1 MTNDTNK
8 LLAIVGPTASGKSAW
23 GERLAKKYRGA
34 ILSADSRQ
42 IYKELSIGTNA
53 PTKQTQRRIPH
64 YFIQTLQPTKA
75 YSVGQFQR
83 EATRALRH
91 CWKNRRLPIVVG
103 GTGLYIDALVSGF
116 SFPTKKPEPAL
127 RRRLIRLSLS
137 QLFTTLRR
145 LAPKTAATIDQH
157 NRHRLIRT
165 LEIAMATGQE
175 PITLRQR
182 QGKPWDC
189 LLIGVSM
196 DRQTLYHR
204 IDQRVDLMIR
214 RGLIAE
220 VRRLSKKY
228 SWELPAMSGIG
239 YKQIGQYLRGEI
251 SRAEAIR
258 LIKRDTRHYAKR
270 QLTWFRRN
278 RQIHWF
284 SHYTQAEKAVRT
296 FLAN

>member
-1 MTNDTNK
+1 MTNYTNT
-8 LLAIVGPTASGKSAW
+8 LLLVVGPTASGKSAW

-53 PTKQTQRRIPH
+53 PTKQIQRRIPH

-75 YSVGQFQR
+75 YSAGQFQR
-83 EATRALRH
+83 EATRAIH
-91 CWKNRRLPIVVG
+91 QCWKNHHLPIVIG
-103 GTGLYIDALVSGF
+103 GTGLYVDALVSGF
-116 SFPTKKPEPAL
+116 SFPTKKTDPAL
-127 RRRLIRLSLS
+127 RQRLSRLSLS

-145 LAPKTAATIDQH
+145 LAPKTAATIDQP

-165 LEIAMATGQE
+165 LEIAMRTGRE

-182 QGKPWDC
+182 QDRSWNI
-189 LLIGVSM
+189 LLIGVLM
-196 DRQTLYHR
+196 DRQTLYRR

-228 SWELPAMSGIG
+228 LWKSPALSGIG
-239 YKQIGQYLRGEI
+239 YKQIGQYLRGAI
-251 SRAEAIR
+251 SKDEAIR

-270 QLTWFRRN
+270 QLTWFHRN
-278 RQIHWF
+278 KQIHWF
-284 SHYTQAEKAVRT
+284 SHYTQAEKAVRA
-296 FLAN
+296 FLVN